1 MSVEIIEL
9 EKGEYLA
16 PNYQTSVF
24 GDLLVSVTQY
34 QAEVPTGKWHAHQN
48 PMFSFVLY
56 GGNIECRNSKTIER
70 AAGSLNFYHAFEPH
84 QNLYKSFPS
93 KHISVEV
100 ESDFML
106 RHGLEECDL
115 LIDEEAGGNS
125 SFGFIKILKEATI
138 NDLDTSSSIESL
150 FLDLIGAKRFE
161 NRFRSSPRWVNDLR
175 DLLNDIWNTNVSLQ
189 QLSEVV
195 GVHPITISKNF
206 RKYFHYTLGE
216 YMRRLKIMR
225 ALELM
230 HFHEIPLTE
239 VALRCGFSD
248 QSHFI
253 RVFKNMTGFGPMEY
267 RRLKNF

>member
-1 MSVEIIEL
+1 MAGEVIEL

-16 PNYQTSVF
+16 PVCQTSVF

-34 QAEVPTGKWHAHQN
+34 QAKVPTGKWHAHQN
-48 PMFSFVLY
+48 PTLSFVLY
-56 GGNIECRNSKTIER
+56 GGNVEQRASKTIER
-70 AAGSLNFYHAFEPH
+70 TAGSLNFYHAHEPH
-84 QNLYKSFPS
+84 QNIYKSFPS

-100 ESDFML
+100 ESDFMF

-115 LIDEEAGGNS
+115 LIDQEAGDAS
-125 SFGFIKILKEATI
+125 SFGFIKILKEAMI
-138 NDLDTSSSIESL
+138 NDLDTSSSIESS
-150 FLDLIGAKRFE
+150 FLELIASRKVE
-161 NRFRSSPRWVNDLR
+161 NRFFSAPRWVSNLR
-175 DLLNDIWNTNVSLQ
+175 DLLNDEWNTNVSLQ
-189 QLSEVV
+189 QLSDVV

-216 YMRRLKIMR
+216 YMRRLKIAR

-239 VALRCGFSD
+239 IALRCGFSD